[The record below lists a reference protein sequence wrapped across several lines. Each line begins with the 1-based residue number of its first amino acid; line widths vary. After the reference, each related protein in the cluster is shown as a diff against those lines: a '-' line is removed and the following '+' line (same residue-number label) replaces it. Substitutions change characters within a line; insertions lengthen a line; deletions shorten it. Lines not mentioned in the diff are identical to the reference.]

1 MRSATSCSQRLAE
14 MFAAAHAQVLDN
26 TNLVEFLV
34 DIIRPVGNE
43 LNKGTRNAGAQGIK
57 ISGLMKL
64 GQTKTADGKMTSL
77 QYIVSVVGQHRPHL
91 LQLCVQFKACKDAIR
106 LEFKNID
113 MALSALKK
121 DIGTITTVLAASKA
135 ATPPDEPMLLRFEPF
150 LAAVKVKFDE
160 LEERYKAAKGGC
172 CGVAGGP
179 GQMSPS
185 ARRSVHSLGAAVHV
199 VVVCGAL
206 AEAFKRTAKYLGEDP
221 ANGPEILFK
230 AWIEFVEDL
239 LKVSAH

>member
-1 MRSATSCSQRLAE
+1 MTLGPKLKQRLDCLKIEAN
-14 MFAAAHAQVLDN
+14 FANALAMEEKNVNLLDVACHEVLDN
-26 TNLVEFLV
+26 KNLVEFLV
-34 DIIRPVGNE
+34 DIIRPFGNE

-91 LQLCVQFKACKDAIR
+91 LQLGIQFKACKDAIR

-121 DIGTITTVLAASKA
+121 DIGTITTVLTASKA

-150 LAAVKVKFDE
+150 LAAVKVKFEE
-160 LEERYKAAKGGC
+160 LEERYKAAKGEAMDG
-172 CGVAGGP
+172 AR
-179 GQMSPS
+179 S
-185 ARRSVHSLGAAVHV
+185 AVGSDSVCVWEAV
-199 VVVCGAL
+199 
-206 AEAFKRTAKYLGEDP
+206 D
-221 ANGPEILFK
+221 
-230 AWIEFVEDL
+230 
-239 LKVSAH
+239 SAHAMSSRPIMLSLLVRAAHL